1 NSVFYE
7 LTYEGYAPGGVAII
21 IDTLTDNKNRTASEV
36 RSTLTKG
43 GGTLGTTG
51 SVSYMFQTK
60 GMIIY
65 DDQKYTEEEIF
76 EAALDHGADDVLH
89 EDGMIEVYTA
99 PGDFANVLESLQAS
113 GFEEES
119 AEIAKIA
126 DQTVE
131 LDDERTRK
139 VLKIL
144 ERLEELDDVQQVF
157 SNLEIPDGFEDEE

>member
-1 NSVFYE
+1 
-7 LTYEGYAPGGVAII
+7 
-21 IDTLTDNKNRTASEV
+21 
-36 RSTLTKG
+36 
-43 GGTLGTTG
+43 
-51 SVSYMFQTK
+51 MFQTK

-99 PGDFANVLESLQAS
+99 PGDFANVLESLQEA

-126 DQTVE
+126 DTTVE

>member
-1 NSVFYE
+1 
-7 LTYEGYAPGGVAII
+7 
-21 IDTLTDNKNRTASEV
+21 
-36 RSTLTKG
+36 
-43 GGTLGTTG
+43 
-51 SVSYMFQTK
+51 MFQTK